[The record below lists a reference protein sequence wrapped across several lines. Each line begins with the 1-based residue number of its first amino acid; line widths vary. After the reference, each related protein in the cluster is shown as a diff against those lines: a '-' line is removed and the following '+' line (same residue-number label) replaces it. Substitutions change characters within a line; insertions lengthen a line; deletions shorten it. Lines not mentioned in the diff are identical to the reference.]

1 MGREGKGTTSVCMCI
16 FPHHS
21 KLGIQLYKQDD
32 VYRSSTGWMA
42 KGSRESNA
50 FIAKNTLIKQKMER
64 RDYFNRFSVLSL
76 VFSV

>member
-1 MGREGKGTTSVCMCI
+1 MWEGKGTTSVCMCI

-50 FIAKNTLIKQKMER
+50 FIAKDFDQTENGEKRL
-64 RDYFNRFSVLSL
+64 F
-76 VFSV
+76 